1 MKPDLWTRLVEA
13 KTPKPKRG
21 CLFWFG
27 ITTGGLVL
35 VIALTV
41 LLMAGAL
48 DRPLPDW
55 DTAEQQTTTT
65 RRTTTTT
72 QATTT
77 TRNPDVAFRLM
88 TMDYVKAVGM
98 SYGEARNAGL
108 RVCGILDQGVSFEEY
123 QLDTARTAL
132 EGGWS
137 DAEIDAAAVVMFAG
151 VAAYCPEHSWQ
162 LP

>member
-1 MKPDLWTRLVEA
+1 MKPDLWTRLVEVEM
-13 KTPKPKRG
+13 PKPKRG

-27 ITTGGLVL
+27 ITTGGLFL
-35 VIALTV
+35 VIALTGM
-41 LLMAGAL
+41 LLSSIV
-48 DRPLPDW
+48 DRPLLDSNTEERP
-55 DTAEQQTTTT
+55 TTT
-65 RRTTTTT
+65 RRQTTTT

-77 TRNPDVAFRLM
+77 TRDPDVAFRLM
-88 TMDYVKAVGM
+88 TKDYVEKVAM
-98 SYGEARNAGL
+98 SYREARSLGL
-108 RVCGILDQGVSFEEY
+108 GVCGILDQGESFEEF
-123 QLDTARTAL
+123 QLDTARMAL